1 MRTVRAQARHFSI
14 KPLSFIQQSASVTG
28 FRFNSRYRTIKPVK
42 RCLKFITC
50 HRSTTRT
57 SQRDQTPTLFVMIA
71 STANVGSCCDKR
83 QRMQSDFGDRL
94 PNIFSSVSSSFK
106 TPPIP
111 EKTPSR
117 RSQPAPTKR
126 PTTTMTETDRHTA
139 MANAIRFLSMDAV
152 QKAKS
157 GHPGLPM
164 GAADIAT
171 VLFSKF
177 MKFDPTEPDWPDR
190 DRFVLSAGHGSMLL
204 YSLMYLL
211 GVEDMTLD
219 DLKSFRQ
226 LGSKTA
232 GHPEHGYAGG
242 IETTTGPLG
251 QGLANAVG
259 MALAERMLAADF
271 GEELVDHY
279 TYVLASDGDLMEG
292 ISHEAISIAGHLKL
306 NKLIVLFD
314 DNDISID
321 GPVSLS
327 ESGDMLE
334 RFDAA
339 NWDTTRIDGHN
350 PADIETAIERAR
362 QSDKPSLIACKTKI
376 GFGSPAKEGTSKAH
390 GSPLGEEEIAATR
403 EALGWDHPAFEVP
416 VDTLDAWRIVG
427 VKGVHER
434 AEWTK
439 RHDAADVKLRAE
451 FDRRIRGDLPAN
463 LDAAIETFCTQM
475 AEEAPKVAT
484 RKASEMALEAIVP
497 HLPEAVSGSADLTG
511 SNNTRTTTMTP
522 VTPGDYTG
530 NFVHWG
536 IREHGMAAAM
546 NGMALHG
553 GIIPMS
559 GTFLVFSDYSRP
571 AIRLAALMHQR
582 VIHVLTHDSI
592 GLGEDGPTH
601 QPVEHLAALRA
612 IPNLNVFRPAD
623 IIETAECWHLALE
636 NEDGPSI
643 LALTRQGLPTLRT
656 ENSSKNRSA
665 KGAYELASAGGET
678 KVSLFASGSEVEIAM
693 NARRLLLEA
702 GIATRVVSVP
712 SFEHFEAQDEDYK
725 ASTIGDAP
733 VNIAI
738 EAAIRMGWDRFIG
751 TDGIFIGM
759 NSFGAS
765 GPYKEVYE
773 HFGITAEK
781 AAEAAKEA
789 LA

>member
-1 MRTVRAQARHFSI
+1 
-14 KPLSFIQQSASVTG
+14 
-28 FRFNSRYRTIKPVK
+28 
-42 RCLKFITC
+42 
-50 HRSTTRT
+50 
-57 SQRDQTPTLFVMIA
+57 
-71 STANVGSCCDKR
+71 
-83 QRMQSDFGDRL
+83 
-94 PNIFSSVSSSFK
+94 
-106 TPPIP
+106 
-111 EKTPSR
+111 
-117 RSQPAPTKR
+117 
-126 PTTTMTETDRHTA
+126 MTETDRHTQ

-152 QKAKS
+152 QKANS

-177 MKFDPTEPDWPDR
+177 MKFDPTDPSWPDR

-204 YSLMYLL
+204 YSLLYLL
-211 GVEDMTLD
+211 GVEDMTLE
-219 DLKSFRQ
+219 DLKNFRQ

-232 GHPEHGYAGG
+232 GHPEYGYAGG

-271 GEELVDHY
+271 GADLVDHY

-314 DNDISID
+314 DNNISID
-321 GPVSLS
+321 GPVTLA
-327 ESGDMLE
+327 ETGDMLG
-334 RFDAA
+334 RFEAA
-339 NWDTTRIDGHN
+339 NWDTVRIDGHN
-350 PADIETAIERAR
+350 PADIEAAIERAR
-362 QSDKPSLIACKTKI
+362 RTDKPSLIACQTKI
-376 GFGSPAKEGTSKAH
+376 GFGAPSKENTSKAH
-390 GSPLGEEEIAATR
+390 GAPLGEEEIAATR
-403 EALGWDHPAFEVP
+403 EVLGWPHPAFEVP
-416 VDTLDAWRIVG
+416 TDILDAWRIVG

-434 AEWTK
+434 SEWTK
-439 RHDAADVKLRAE
+439 RHDASDVNVRAE
-451 FDRRIRGDLPAN
+451 FDRRMRGDLPAS
-463 LDAAIETFCTQM
+463 LEEAMIAYCKRMT
-475 AEEAPKVAT
+475 EEAPKVAT
-484 RKASEMALEAIVP
+484 RKASEMALEVIVP

-522 VTPGDYTG
+522 VTPGDYAG

-612 IPNLNVFRPAD
+612 IPNLQVFRPAD
-623 IIETAECWHLALE
+623 VVETAECWMLALE
-636 NEDGPSI
+636 KADGPSV

-656 ENSSKNRSA
+656 DTGGKNRSA
-665 KGAYELASAGGET
+665 RGAYELAPAQGEA
-678 KVSLFASGSEVEIAM
+678 KVSLFASGSEVELAM
-693 NARRLLLEA
+693 AARDLLHAE
-702 GIATRVVSVP
+702 GIGARVVSVP
-712 SFEHFEAQDEDYK
+712 SFERFDAQDEDYQ
-725 ASTIGDAP
+725 ATTIGDAP
-733 VNIAI
+733 VKLAI

-751 TDGIFIGM
+751 SDGLFVGM

-765 GPYKEVYE
+765 GPYKEVYA
-773 HFGITAEK
+773 HFGITAEA
-781 AAEAAKEA
+781 AAEKARKA
-789 LA
+789 LG